1 MPMYNLLEYSQN
13 YSMTSGSLGNYYR
26 DEIDDV
32 DANSLEGK
40 PFKYKTKI
48 VEKTETRADQTG
60 NEVDADREDQPPL
73 PTLNTEVVVSLIYL
87 SDLREYLD
95 LPLINY
101 EIELDMKWTRN
112 CLLMEEDDSI
122 TGASFTITSTKIYV
136 PIVTFSV
143 NNNIKFLENIK
154 QGFKRTI
161 SWNKY
166 RSEII
171 AQLKNKNLDYLM
183 DPTFRY
189 INRLFVLSFKN
200 GENDPTIKSYC
211 KYYMPLVAVKD

>member
-1 MPMYNLLEYSQN
+1 M
-13 YSMTSGSLGNYYR
+13 
-26 DEIDDV
+26 
-32 DANSLEGK
+32 
-40 PFKYKTKI
+40 
-48 VEKTETRADQTG
+48 
-60 NEVDADREDQPPL
+60 
-73 PTLNTEVVVSLIYL
+73 

-136 PIVTFSV
+136 PIVTFSM

-161 SWNKY
+161 SWNRY